1 MLTNF
6 MDPVIEAQV
15 RLEQAV
21 SRLEKA
27 IAQRGA
33 TGGSSNNGNA
43 KLAAISAELE
53 RVRAEN
59 AELQAVKRTATERL
73 DVAIRQVKGL
83 IGS

>member
-6 MDPVIEAQV
+6 MDPVVAAQV

-27 IAQRGA
+27 LATRGKDGHPGQEAQ
-33 TGGSSNNGNA
+33 
-43 KLAAISAELE
+43 LAAVSAELE

-59 AELQAVKRTATERL
+59 AALQAVKRAATERL
-73 DVAIRQVKGL
+73 DVAIGHLKGL
-83 IGS
+83 IEG